1 MISAIIEVI
10 NLAWPTVVLVSC
22 VLIIVKINILI
33 KNGRSNFVLH
43 DEIFNLLFI
52 VYLMVLFQL
61 VTSQDISG
69 GGTNFTPFKEILRY
83 DYGSIGFYR
92 QVLGNILLFIPFG
105 YFMSRYCKIK
115 NLFSSLIITV
125 ITSGVIECTQFYIGR
140 CFDVDDIILNAFGGM
155 IGFLIYIAIDSI
167 KNHLPRFL
175 RKEWFYNILSII
187 IVALIILYI
196 IKIV

>member
-125 ITSGVIECTQFYIGR
+125 ITR
-140 CFDVDDIILNAFGGM
+140 D
-155 IGFLIYIAIDSI
+155 
-167 KNHLPRFL
+167 
-175 RKEWFYNILSII
+175 RKS
-187 IVALIILYI
+187 V
-196 IKIV
+196 V